1 MSELREIRLPAD
13 LCAAAE
19 QRFSGK
25 FGSVDELVTFLL
37 RELMHGDT
45 LDLDQA
51 DQAAV
56 EQRLRDLGY
65 L

>member
-1 MSELREIRLPAD
+1 MSEMREIRLPSD

-19 QRFSGK
+19 KRFSSK

-37 RELMHGDT
+37 RELIHGDT

>member
-1 MSELREIRLPAD
+1 MSELREIRLPSD

-19 QRFSGK
+19 RRFGSK

-37 RELMHGDT
+37 RELMREDT
-45 LDLDQA
+45 FDMDQA

>member
-13 LCAAAE
+13 LCTAVE
-19 QRFSGK
+19 QRFSSK
-25 FGSVDELVTFLL
+25 FGSVDELVAFLL
-37 RELMHGDT
+37 RELIRGDT
-45 LDLDQA
+45 FDLDQA

>member
-1 MSELREIRLPAD
+1 MSELREIRLPSD

-19 QRFSGK
+19 RRFGSK

-37 RELMHGDT
+37 RELMREDT
-45 LDLDQA
+45 LDMDQA

>member
-19 QRFSGK
+19 QRFSSK

-37 RELMHGDT
+37 RELMRGDT

-51 DQAAV
+51 NQAAV